1 MTGATKLS
9 KLSETIAL
17 VRATAIL
24 KSLNWRVVMETW
36 RQSES
41 NPDSFILF
49 RLRQTE
55 RAWKQEYNA
64 HVIYGAIVMNKIFV

>member
-41 NPDSFILF
+41 NPDSFILL

-55 RAWKQEYNA
+55 RA
-64 HVIYGAIVMNKIFV
+64 